1 MKIISITGGVGSGKS
16 EVLKILQEEFDAE
29 IILADQVAHELMEP
43 GTEGYRSAVG
53 LLGSYVLREDGSINR
68 QKMAAMLFKEKSLVE
83 QMNALIHPLAW
94 EEIKRRILSSIKSLV
109 VVEAAL
115 YDEEHNAMFDEIWYV
130 HTSVDERVRR
140 LMDNRGYTREKCL
153 EIMGNQA
160 SETEFRSFADKI
172 INNNGTV
179 EQLRSQLYE
188 LLKEE

>member
-109 VVEAAL
+109 VMEAAL